1 MMISNIRCI
10 MATTQITRIRN
21 ADSSE
26 TLKKHIDGTTL
37 LYSIPNLTTMLIG
50 KVPLEKTRA
59 QPLILTTELL
69 DSSGLVKQNSRK
81 MGKKYF

>member
-50 KVPLEKTRA
+50 KVL
-59 QPLILTTELL
+59 
-69 DSSGLVKQNSRK
+69 
-81 MGKKYF
+81 